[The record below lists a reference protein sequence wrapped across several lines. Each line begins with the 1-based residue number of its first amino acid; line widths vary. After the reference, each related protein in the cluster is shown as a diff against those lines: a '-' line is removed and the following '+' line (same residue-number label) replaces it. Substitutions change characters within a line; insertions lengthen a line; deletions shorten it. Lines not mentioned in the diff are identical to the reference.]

1 MKDSYEIYSL
11 RKYTRIYTI
20 FVLLIPVHNIYIYLF
35 LLENRTIR
43 NLISANRNI
52 FMEIRK
58 FREINI
64 PC

>member
-1 MKDSYEIYSL
+1 MKYIPYVN
-11 RKYTRIYTI
+11 TRIYTI
-20 FVLLIPVHNIYIYLF
+20 FVLLIPVHNIYIYIYLF